1 MLKRIDE
8 IKSKDKMYVDYEI
21 EEPKTDVIKN
31 ITKLET
37 ILGNND
43 FLFKIFD
50 NDLEKLDFSN
60 DKQVNELIDLIKL
73 LKNIKGI

>member
-1 MLKRIDE
+1 
-8 IKSKDKMYVDYEI
+8 MYVDYEI